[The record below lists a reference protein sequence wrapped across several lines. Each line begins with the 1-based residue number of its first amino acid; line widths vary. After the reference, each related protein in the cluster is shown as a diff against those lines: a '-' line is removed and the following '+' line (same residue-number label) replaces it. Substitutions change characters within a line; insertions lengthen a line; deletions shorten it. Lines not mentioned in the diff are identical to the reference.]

1 MTRSLLAD
9 AFDHHV
15 WATLRLIDA
24 CSSLTGEQLASTVP
38 GTYGSI
44 LETMRHLVGADRS
57 YLAFLSDGRL
67 PRIDEDG
74 LDLGQLRA
82 VIADNGPVWTWLLEQ
97 ELDPDTLLVRR
108 WDDGSE
114 THAPLGIRLAQ
125 VVHHGSDHRS
135 QVCTALTALGIEP
148 PDIDVWAFGTAD
160 GRVVETPPAQG

>member
-1 MTRSLLAD
+1 MARPLLAD

-24 CSSLTGEQLASTVP
+24 CLALPPDQLGTTVP

-44 LETMRHLVGADRS
+44 MDTIRHLVGADRS

-67 PRIDEDG
+67 PRIDEDD
-74 LDLGQLRA
+74 LDLDQLRA
-82 VIADNGPVWTWLLEQ
+82 VMADNGPVWTWLLEQ
-97 ELDPDTLLVRR
+97 DLDPDTLLVRR

-114 THAPLGIRLAQ
+114 THAPLGIRLVQ

-135 QVCTALTALGIEP
+135 QVCTALTTLGVEP
-148 PDIDVWAFGTAD
+148 PDIDVWAFGVAD
-160 GRVVETPPAQG
+160 GRVVETSPAQG